1 MSDSMN
7 IINKI
12 AFIDVDDTLVRS
24 VSGKRIPMPRSVAE
38 VRRLHADGWKLYCW
52 SAGGEAYAR
61 EVAADLGLESLFA
74 GFLPKPTLL
83 LDDREPNEWSGLR
96 IVHPNEL

>member
-1 MSDSMN
+1 MSGSMN
-7 IINKI
+7 ILNKI

-24 VSGKRIPMPRSVAE
+24 VGGKRIPMPNSVAE
-38 VRRLHADGWKLYCW
+38 VRRLHADGWELYCW
-52 SAGGEAYAR
+52 SAGGAAYAR
-61 EVAADLGLESLFA
+61 EVTADLGLEPLFA

-83 LDDREPNEWSGLR
+83 LDDRGPNEWSGLR